1 MKLIVKNNGE
11 ILELEGTIRC
21 SKSQFYAEICV
32 SDEIK
37 LNPIIINIKGEYN
50 FRGKVTLVNNK
61 NTYIRTSE
69 SNPSES
75 IYVYEAGY
83 MISGFVDEE
92 SILISGFSIYFK
104 ELDSFFVKDGYSINV
119 EKLETEFTITQ
130 KFYSEILLE
139 NDYFSIEYNKAGGIE
154 HDLSGHTLFV
164 NPSKLNLIY
173 KEAIPLT
180 QVFEEM
186 SKIEKV
192 LGFTLNKKMN
202 LLETK
207 VFEKDGDIHDL
218 IVQYQKDYEEVEFEE
233 LHIVDLNSKQL
244 LKDILTKYYTDD
256 RIAATINMFYE
267 YIYNN
272 LDTIF
277 EFTSLVNTLEM
288 ILTDSKHY
296 RDIIKYTLENSE
308 ELKQN
313 NIKMKDILN
322 KLDKEE
328 QIFIKQFYRFENVQ
342 LRNKIEY
349 IFYEKFKLSQN
360 ENSEKLISKIVK
372 TRNYYVHGGKRDNI
386 LNNVEMVITKCMLK
400 DILYILISDIC
411 SSERNSLIDTYY
423 LSIPVVYNSIINNS
437 K

>member
-32 SDEIK
+32 PDEIK

-104 ELDSFFVKDGYSINV
+104 ELDSFFVKDGYSINI
-119 EKLETEFTITQ
+119 EKLETKFTITQ

-154 HDLSGHTLFV
+154 HDLSGHILFV
-164 NPSKLNLIY
+164 SPSKLNLIY

-296 RDIIKYTLENSE
+296 KDIIKYTLENSE